1 MTRHFIPKNE
11 DQAQALK
18 GKLEGTIIQTVDN
31 FVNYYNAEYINRR
44 HPSVQETMLEIINTY
59 KDVKLQ
65 GNKLVLISEEEV
77 VLSEILQKLAP
88 WDLLTKV
95 KREISNAVQDGH
107 INSDAILVLDESG
120 FFSRITDEGEHDSL
134 RGEKM
139 FNKNDDISV
148 LLTRSSYGSNFDDEH
163 HGYLFKAQDILDID
177 GSFIIALQENIPQL

>member
-77 VLSEILQKLAP
+77 A
-88 WDLLTKV
+88 
-95 KREISNAVQDGH
+95 
-107 INSDAILVLDESG
+107 
-120 FFSRITDEGEHDSL
+120 SRT
-134 RGEKM
+134 
-139 FNKNDDISV
+139 
-148 LLTRSSYGSNFDDEH
+148 
-163 HGYLFKAQDILDID
+163 
-177 GSFIIALQENIPQL
+177 